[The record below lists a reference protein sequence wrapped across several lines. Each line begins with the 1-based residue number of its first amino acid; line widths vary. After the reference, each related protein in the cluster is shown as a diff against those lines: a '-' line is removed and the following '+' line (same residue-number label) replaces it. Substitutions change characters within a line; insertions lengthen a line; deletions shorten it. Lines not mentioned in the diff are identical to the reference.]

1 MKPAAVVVFA
11 VLLIFIPGLSAQT
24 ADSTVFG
31 RKNTFSPFVE
41 YSNDSSH
48 IVLGRAENRKLAAL
62 GLQYERR
69 LLSNHTLNLRYAAE
83 LRPLIMESDPVATIT
98 ETLGSPTSALTLII
112 SPQAVTKCFAQ
123 TVNFVVHD
131 PITGTTFDE
140 SFQETCDR
148 RWTYAQGLSPLGARI
163 NLFPHRRLQPTGS
176 LFAGYMLSAKKIPI
190 DSGGSFNFTFEFGL
204 GLEYFL
210 SQSRSMRLEYQ
221 IQHFSNAYTADAN
234 PGVDSGLFKLSYTF
248 GR

>member
-11 VLLIFIPGLSAQT
+11 LLLIFIPGLSAQT
-24 ADSTVFG
+24 ADSTAFG

-48 IVLGRAENRKLAAL
+48 IVLGRSENRKFAAL

-83 LRPLIMESDPVATIT
+83 FRPLVMESDPVASIT
-98 ETLGSPTSALTLII
+98 ETLGPPVGLILTFP
-112 SPQAVTKCFAQ
+112 PQAVTECFDE
-123 TVNFVVHD
+123 TVNRIVHD
-131 PITGTTFDE
+131 PNNGTTYNE
-140 SFQETCDR
+140 SIQETCSR
-148 RWTYAQGLSPLGARI
+148 RWTYAQGLSPLGARM
-163 NLFPHRRLQPTGS
+163 NLFPYRRLQPTGS
-176 LFAGYMLSAKKIPI
+176 LFAGYLLSAKKIPV
-190 DSGGSFNFTFEFGL
+190 DTAGSFNFTFEFGV

-210 SQSRSMRLEYQ
+210 SQSRSMRFEYQ
-221 IQHFSNAYTADAN
+221 VQHFSNAYTADSN

>member
-24 ADSTVFG
+24 ADSTIFG

-48 IVLGRAENRKLAAL
+48 IVLGRSENRKFAAL

-69 LLSNHTLNLRYAAE
+69 LLSNHALNLRYAAE
-83 LRPLIMESDPVATIT
+83 FRPLIMESDPVAKIT
-98 ETLGSPTSALTLII
+98 ETLESPTLSTTITGA
-112 SPQAVTKCFAQ
+112 PQAVAKCITASATF
-123 TVNFVVHD
+123 TITD
-131 PITGTTFDE
+131 PISGIPFTETI
-140 SFQETCDR
+140 QETCSR

-163 NLFPHRRLQPTGS
+163 NLSPHRRLQPTGS
-176 LFAGYMLSAKKIPI
+176 LFAGYMLSTRKIPI
-190 DSGGSFNFTFEFGL
+190 DSAGSFNFTFEFGV

-210 SQSRSMRLEYQ
+210 SQSRSMRFEYQ
-221 IQHFSNAYTADAN
+221 VQHFSNAYTANAN
-234 PGVDSGLFKLSYTF
+234 PGVDSGLFKLSYSF

>member
-11 VLLIFIPGLSAQT
+11 VLLASIPAMSAQT
-24 ADSTVFG
+24 EDSTTFG
-31 RKNTFSPFVE
+31 SKNTFSPFVE

-48 IVLGRAENRKLAAL
+48 IVLGRSENRKFAAL
-62 GLQYERR
+62 GLQYEHR

-83 LRPLIMESDPVATIT
+83 FRPLIMESDPVATVT
-98 ETLGSPTSALTLII
+98 ETLGPPEGLILVI
-112 SPQAVTKCFAQ
+112 GPQAVTQCFNE
-123 TVNFVVHD
+123 TVNFIVAD
-131 PITGTTFDE
+131 PITGPFSE
-140 SFQETCDR
+140 SVRETCNR

-176 LFAGYMLSAKKIPI
+176 LFAGYMLAAKKIPV
-190 DSGGSFNFTFEFGL
+190 DTAGSFNFTFEFGL

-210 SQSRSMRLEYQ
+210 SSNRSMRFEYQ
-221 IQHFSNAYTADAN
+221 IQHFSNAYTADSN